1 MSETNGTLVL
11 KTRELLMTDRRSSF
25 AISLATGIQV
35 DWIRQFRI
43 NRFPNPGV
51 NRVQRLYE
59 FLAGRKLEV

>member
-11 KTRELLMTDRRSSF
+11 KTRELLIASPQSSF

-59 FLAGRKLEV
+59 FLAGKKLDV